1 MHMRIVRTQVAPEQ
15 VEEVARRWAAFW
27 PERLCIQPGFQH
39 AHFGIDRVTGAIVG
53 VTVFAERP
61 DDMLFERLSRKFRAM
76 LDTSGLDQPPEST
89 VYEIT
94 AEV

>member
-1 MHMRIVRTQVAPEQ
+1 MRIMRIQVAPGQ
-15 VEEVARRWAAFW
+15 VEEVTRLWAAFW

-39 AHFGIDRVTGAIVG
+39 AHFGIDGGTGAVAG
-53 VTVFAERP
+53 VTLFAERP
-61 DDMLFERLSRKFRAM
+61 DDVLFARLSRKFRKLLA
-76 LDTSGLDQPPEST
+76 TSGLDQPPEST